1 MIGACTFAALVRRES
16 LSVFSAVYA
25 YMNDCG
31 PRRARIWTAVRR
43 ELRWFAA
50 LVPLLGRQL
59 DAEWSSRVYVTDAS
73 LWGRGVCVG
82 NREPEK
88 VAEAGRINE
97 RWRFR
102 RDAEAEVA
110 LGHHLGEVAGEVGP
124 GAGGSCK
131 PIEEEMHAGPWR
143 TVSAGRWQREETM
156 PILEGRSLVWAL
168 RHRLRSSASFGQR
181 CLFLTDSLT
190 QALALSKGRS
200 PSSPMNGICRFWGCH
215 VPCVWNASE
224 CSLDP
229 RRSQC
234 CRPSESSVA
243 TAPPRRVGEGR
254 HKKKS

>member
-1 MIGACTFAALVRRES
+1 M
-16 LSVFSAVYA
+16 
-25 YMNDCG
+25 
-31 PRRARIWTAVRR
+31 RR

-50 LVPLLGRQL
+50 LIPLLGRQL

-73 LWGRGVCVG
+73 FWGRGVCVG

-102 RDAEAEVA
+102 RDVEAEVA
-110 LGHHLGEVAGEVGP
+110 LGHHLGGSEADVGTERFSISSPGVAGVEGSS
-124 GAGGSCK
+124 AGGGYK

-168 RHRLRSSASFGQR
+168 RHRLRNSASFGQR

-200 PSSPMNGICRFWGCH
+200 PSSPMNGICR
-215 VPCVWNASE
+215 
-224 CSLDP
+224 
-229 RRSQC
+229 
-234 CRPSESSVA
+234 
-243 TAPPRRVGEGR
+243 
-254 HKKKS
+254 